1 VACLAPGAE
10 VLALLLL
17 ACGGADPGQPWRL
30 EQAGLLGQDGYEL
43 LGLNVDNTV
52 LDVRVGRNN
61 TGLLRGAGTFALDLD
76 GRRELPLSYGRRGP
90 PTMVTAAPDDSA
102 LLIGPDG
109 LRRDGLGWTV
119 DVRDVDLDLRL
130 RLTPT
135 AEGGPSPEAVE
146 TSRRGR
152 FGAEAL
158 VGAGDLRGVLRAGTR
173 DLLVD
178 GWGVLTRRRGDD
190 PPALRGAARTAL
202 FVHTAG
208 FSMGIDLTGGGALC
222 WARLGDEALDARDC
236 KLTEDGRLVS
246 FDLRPSAPIGGLVQ
260 LWKQPNAQ
268 AELRHGL
275 SDPEVWLLNAV
286 VGRPIRSLR
295 AGAAT
300 VYGPGGSFAAQALA
314 LTVRYE

>member
-1 VACLAPGAE
+1 M
-10 VLALLLL
+10 LALWLM
-17 ACGGADPGQPWRL
+17 ACVGGGASGDAAPWRL
-30 EQAGLLGQDGYEL
+30 EDAGLLGQESVEL
-43 LGLNVDNTV
+43 LGLNVDSSV
-52 LDVRVGRNN
+52 IDLRVSRSN
-61 TGLLRGAGTFALDLD
+61 TGLLRGAGAFSLELD

-90 PTMVTAAPDDSA
+90 PTMVTAEDGA

-109 LRRDGLGWTV
+109 LRRDGAAWTI
-119 DVRDVDLDLRL
+119 DARDIDLDLRL
-130 RLTPT
+130 RLTPYD
-135 AEGGPSPEAVE
+135 EGGPTPEAVV
-146 TSRRGR
+146 TSGRGR

-158 VGAGDLRGVLRAGTR
+158 VGAGALRGVLRAGTR

-208 FSMGIDLTGGGALC
+208 FSMGVDLTGGVALC

-260 LWKQPNAQ
+260 LWRQPSAQ
-268 AELRHGL
+268 AAPRYGL
-275 SDPEVWLLNAV
+275 SDPEVWLLNTII
-286 VGRPIRSLR
+286 GRPTRALR